1 MVALPHTLLLLL
13 LAGAQTASA
22 PAPSADALRSF
33 VDKPPPDAL
42 YRKPAQPIAAR
53 AHDLLSRM
61 TLKEKTAQLL
71 QPWERKGPEEVFAQF
86 NETGLGAWYLTMTTL
101 PPHSERARARVS

>member
-71 QPWERKGPEEVFAQF
+71 QPWEDPDQKEGSIGNRQYGIGNRQ
-86 NETGLGAWYLTMTTL
+86 
-101 PPHSERARARVS
+101 